1 MGFSSESAKGEKMVT
16 QKVEGRRVED
26 VSLKYLLLDGDNPRF
41 GSQEKSAS
49 QEQILDHIV
58 EKFGVDDVL
67 SSLAVNGYF
76 EAEPLVCR
84 RLPDSNESVVV
95 EGNRR
100 LAACL
105 IITNDK
111 RASNQ
116 KTRSKKFYQL
126 WKENKEPRIN
136 PVPAIIFAPDEN
148 QTAIL
153 SYLGVRHIA
162 STLSWDS
169 YAKAAWVAQVVET
182 SGLTVSDVSEMIG
195 DEHRTVSR
203 LLEGYYFVRQLSE
216 VGEFVPENSI
226 RKGRGSV
233 TDYPFSWVYT
243 ILGYKS
249 ARDFLELK
257 DNQARPSPVSEKN
270 LKKSAL
276 VLKSMFGDKSLGR
289 SAAVED
295 SRDLPLLAS
304 VLADK
309 QKITLLDQGK
319 TVEEIENLTRPLDE
333 RLSGGLSSIR
343 EILRDLISSVS
354 EQGIDPKVANE
365 LVPVANGVRK
375 LVVDLHKRIRDA
387 AYGDEDDLQS
397 V

>member
-1 MGFSSESAKGEKMVT
+1 MAAQEVGS
-16 QKVEGRRVED
+16 RRVANVPLEH
-26 VSLKYLLLDGDNPRF
+26 LLLDNHNPRF
-41 GSQEKSAS
+41 GSQEKSNS

-84 RLPDSNESVVV
+84 GLPNSDESVVV

-105 IITNDK
+105 IITRDK

-116 KTRSKKFYQL
+116 RTRSEKFYQL
-126 WKENKEPRIN
+126 WEGNKKPRID
-136 PVPAIIFAPDEN
+136 PVPAIIFTSDE
-148 QTAIL
+148 QHSAIL

-169 YAKAAWVAQVVET
+169 YAKAAWVADVVERK
-182 SGLTVSDVSEMIG
+182 GLTVSAVSEMIG

-203 LLEGYYFVRQLSE
+203 LLEGYYFVQQLSE
-216 VGEFVPENSI
+216 VGEFIPEDSI

-233 TDYPFSWVYT
+233 TEYPFSWVYT
-243 ILGYKS
+243 ILGYTSVRK
-249 ARDFLELK
+249 FLELK
-257 DNQARPSPVSEKN
+257 ENQSQPNPVSKKN
-270 LKKSAL
+270 LKRSAL
-276 VLKSMFGDKSLGR
+276 VLKSMFGDKSRGR

-295 SRDLPLLAS
+295 SRELRSLAS
-304 VLADK
+304 ILADK
-309 QKITLLDQGK
+309 QKTSLLEQGK

-333 RLSGGLSSIR
+333 RLSSGLGFIR
-343 EILRDLISSVS
+343 DALRELISSVS
-354 EQGIDPKVANE
+354 EQGVDQKVASE
-365 LVPVANGVRK
+365 LAPIANGVK
-375 LVVDLHKRIRDA
+375 NMAIDLHRRIKDA
-387 AYGDEDDLQS
+387 AYGDEDEPQS
-397 V
+397 L

>member
-1 MGFSSESAKGEKMVT
+1 MSALET
-16 QKVEGRRVED
+16 EGRRVEN
-26 VSLKYLLLDGDNPRF
+26 VSLEHLLLDGDNPRF

-84 RLPDSNESVVV
+84 GLSDSNESVVV

-105 IITNDK
+105 IITRDK

-116 KTRSKKFYQL
+116 RTRSKKFCQL
-126 WKENKEPRIN
+126 WKENGKPRID
-136 PVPAIIFAPDEN
+136 PVPAIIFAPGEHH
-148 QTAIL
+148 TAIL

-169 YAKAAWVAQVVET
+169 YAKAAWVAQVVK
-182 SGLTVSDVSEMIG
+182 SDGLTVSDVSEMIG

-203 LLEGYYFVRQLSE
+203 LLEGYYFVRQLSDA
-216 VGEFVPENSI
+216 GEFVPEDSI

-249 ARDFLELK
+249 VRDFLELK
-257 DNQARPSPVSEKN
+257 DSQTRPNPVSKKN
-270 LKKSAL
+270 LKRSAL

-289 SAAVED
+289 NASVED
-295 SRDLPLLAS
+295 SRELSSLAS
-304 VLADK
+304 ILADK
-309 QKITLLDQGK
+309 QKIGLLEQGK
-319 TVEEIENLTRPLDE
+319 TVEEIKNLTRPLDE
-333 RLSGGLSSIR
+333 RLSDGLNFIR
-343 EILRDLISSVS
+343 ETLRDLISSVS
-354 EQGIDPKVANE
+354 EQGVDQKVASE
-365 LVPVANGVRK
+365 LIPVANGVK
-375 LVVDLHKRIRDA
+375 NMALDLHKRIRSV
-387 AYGDEDDLQS
+387 AYGDEDEAQS

>member
-1 MGFSSESAKGEKMVT
+1 MAAQET
-16 QKVEGRRVED
+16 EGRRVEN
-26 VSLKYLLLDGDNPRF
+26 VSLEYLLLDGDNPRF

-84 RLPDSNESVVV
+84 ERPNSKDSVVV

-105 IITNDK
+105 IITRDK

-116 KTRSKKFYQL
+116 RTRSDKYYKLWQKNKK
-126 WKENKEPRIN
+126 PRID
-136 PVPAIIFAPDEN
+136 PVPAIIFASDEP

-169 YAKAAWVAQVVET
+169 YAKAAWVAQVVES
-182 SGLTVSDVSEMIG
+182 SGLTVSAVSEMIG
-195 DEHRTVSR
+195 DEHRTVNR

-216 VGEFVPENSI
+216 AGEFVPEDSI

-233 TDYPFSWVYT
+233 TDYPFSWIYT
-243 ILGYKS
+243 ILGYTS
-249 ARDFLELK
+249 VRNFLELK
-257 DNQARPSPVSEKN
+257 DNQARPNPVSENN
-270 LKKSAL
+270 LEKSAL
-276 VLKSMFGDKSLGR
+276 VLKSMFGNKSLGR

-295 SRDLPLLAS
+295 SRDLPSLALA
-304 VLADK
+304 LADK
-309 QKITLLDQGK
+309 QRVSLLEQGK
-319 TVEEIENLTRPLDE
+319 TVEEIKDLMRPLDK
-333 RLSGGLSSIR
+333 RLSEGLNSIR

-354 EQGIDPKVANE
+354 EQDIDPEVANE
-365 LVPVANGVRK
+365 LITVANGVRK
-375 LVVDLHKRIRDA
+375 LVIALHKRIIAA
-387 AYGDEDDLQS
+387 AYGDEDDSRS

>member
-1 MGFSSESAKGEKMVT
+1 MAAQEA
-16 QKVEGRRVED
+16 EGRRVED
-26 VSLKYLLLDGDNPRF
+26 VSLEHLLLDGDNPRF
-41 GSQEKSAS
+41 GSQETSAS

-105 IITNDK
+105 IITRDK

-116 KTRSKKFYQL
+116 RTRSEKFYQL
-126 WKENKEPRIN
+126 WKENEEPRID
-136 PVPAIIFAPDEN
+136 PVPAIIFAPGEHHS
-148 QTAIL
+148 AIL

-169 YAKAAWVAQVVET
+169 YAKASWVAQVVES
-182 SGLTVSDVSEMIG
+182 SGLTVSDVSKMIG

-203 LLEGYYFVRQLSE
+203 MLEGYYFVRQLSE
-216 VGEFVPENSI
+216 AGKFVPEDSI

-243 ILGYKS
+243 ILGYTS
-249 ARDFLELK
+249 VRNFLELK
-257 DNQARPSPVSEKN
+257 DNQTGPNPVSKKN
-270 LKKSAL
+270 LDGSAL
-276 VLKSMFGDKSLGR
+276 VLRSMFGDKSLGQNA
-289 SAAVED
+289 SVED
-295 SRDLPLLAS
+295 SRELSSLAS

-309 QKITLLDQGK
+309 QKIGLLKQGK
-319 TVEEIENLTRPLDE
+319 TVKEIENLTRPLDE
-333 RLSGGLSSIR
+333 RLSDGLNFVR
-343 EILRDLISSVS
+343 EILRDLISSMS
-354 EQGIDPKVANE
+354 EQGIDQKVASE
-365 LVPVANGVRK
+365 LIPTVNGVRNI
-375 LVVDLHKRIRDA
+375 VNDLHKRIRSA
-387 AYGDEDDLQS
+387 AYGDEDEAQS